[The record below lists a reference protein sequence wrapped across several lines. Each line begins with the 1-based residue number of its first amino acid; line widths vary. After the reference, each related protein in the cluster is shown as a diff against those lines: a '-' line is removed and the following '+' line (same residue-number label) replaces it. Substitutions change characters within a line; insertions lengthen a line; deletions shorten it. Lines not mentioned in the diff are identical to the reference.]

1 MEDID
6 IELVVEDLEDAIERV
21 IIKNYKVALQ
31 EMGISPKAFLQ
42 TILERLEEDI
52 IDFADRMDEEIRLE
66 AERD

>member
-6 IELVVEDLEDAIERV
+6 IEMVVEDLEDAIERV